1 MKSSSLVGVGVM
13 ETEVTTLVSWATT
26 ALARRSNVET
36 EMDASMI
43 LVRSYYRVIVEKG
56 KKSRTLTLKCQL
68 HSSL

>member
-1 MKSSSLVGVGVM
+1 M